1 MNEKIVIIVQRM
13 HECAVEM
20 EFWINERIVIHVWL
34 TLENVVLVEMV
45 K

>member
-1 MNEKIVIIVQRM
+1 MSEKIVIIVQRM
-13 HECAVEM
+13 YECVVET

-34 TLENVVLVEMV
+34 TLENVVLVEMG